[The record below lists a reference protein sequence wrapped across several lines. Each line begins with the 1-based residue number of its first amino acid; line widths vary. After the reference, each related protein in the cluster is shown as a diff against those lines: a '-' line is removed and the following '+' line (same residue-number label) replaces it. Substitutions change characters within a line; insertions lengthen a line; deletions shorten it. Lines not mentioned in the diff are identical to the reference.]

1 MHFQFVVC
9 SAIPAESEPDLFQQW
24 AQLTT
29 TSPTCS
35 AWHTVCARWYQP
47 CFGFE
52 RTSRQNLSAQAWP
65 MFVCASF
72 LVNLIHLSGEAELPN
87 KGIKCDVRAYWSYW
101 VLLKS
106 TKTKYKRMRG
116 KLHCRGVFCNS
127 PTVCRECTISLW
139 ILPRQFEL
147 HDKPWLKL
155 SHFALM
161 PDHVTALCTC
171 HRRVWNTTQARYTA
185 RNTRSLRGWQCK
197 WPTSKQCTI
206 VGCVKLF
213 VRPMTHFRCLLWVQ
227 RCMLPYCT
235 LDRWEGDQM
244 VGFCGSDVLFSSHV
258 SLAKCVCV
266 SKYLRSK
273 NRAVQLVHRH
283 SRKLWYHYST
293 RLLDASD
300 VFSWKNPLWRHH
312 DIFTPIVQYH
322 SKCRYS

>member
-1 MHFQFVVC
+1 MQCMTYSVCTVVSALLRLWTHLEAKFIGSGVANVCVCKFSCQFN
-9 SAIPAESEPDLFQQW
+9 SFARRGRTAQW
-24 AQLTT
+24 RYQVWC
-29 TSPTCS
+29 TC
-35 AWHTVCARWYQP
+35 
-47 CFGFE
+47 
-52 RTSRQNLSAQAWP
+52 L
-65 MFVCASF
+65 
-72 LVNLIHLSGEAELPN
+72 L
-87 KGIKCDVRAYWSYW
+87 

-171 HRRVWNTTQARYTA
+171 HRRVWNTTQARYTS

-206 VGCVKLF
+206 VGCVKLQF

-235 LDRWEGDQM
+235 LDRWEVDRM

-266 SKYLRSK
+266 SL
-273 NRAVQLVHRH
+273 NIWD
-283 SRKLWYHYST
+283 RKIGLYSLCT
-293 RLLDASD
+293 GTAGS
-300 VFSWKNPLWRHH
+300 SGTT
-312 DIFTPIVQYH
+312 TPPG
-322 SKCRYS
+322 S